1 MTSERCRFELM
12 LRSAPHEIQ
21 KVDKFLQEANVTLGL
36 DDGSMYR
43 ILVASTEAVNNAI
56 LHGNGSDPSK
66 MVRLCLRTTKHL
78 LTIRVDDEGKGFNAK
93 TLPNPLDEENLMK
106 DHGRGVFLIRSLMDD
121 VRFLRFRKGSAVVMK
136 VRLDRLR

>member
-1 MTSERCRFELM
+1 MASERCRFELM

-21 KVDKFLQEANVTLGL
+21 KVDKFLQEANATLGL

-43 ILVASTEAVNNAI
+43 ILVAASEAVNNAI

-66 MVRLCLRTTKHL
+66 TVRLCLRATKHL
-78 LTIRVDDEGKGFNAK
+78 LTIRVDDEGRGFNAK
-93 TLPNPLDEENLMK
+93 TLPNPLADENLLK
-106 DHGRGVFLIRSLMDD
+106 EHGRGVFLIRSLVDE